1 MAQPRVFRSIR
12 IIVASLVVATV
23 SSATAVEPAREFLEG
38 LRQRGYHDY
47 ALLYLERMRT
57 SPLATPEFKETL
69 GYELGVTLR
78 DGARL
83 LPTPKQREEQLDRA
97 RDELA
102 KFIKDR
108 PKNPRVM
115 DAWSQLG
122 QLGQIRARMRFADME
137 RPRAD
142 TKKLGQ
148 EALGFLADAKT
159 AYEARLKLIET
170 QLEGFKA
177 QKKQKPLNPKIK
189 ADAEKLRDEQRLLGE
204 KLLTRLFLAD
214 ISYEQ
219 ARAHP
224 AGSAEHKKQLL
235 ASAKEFEKIYDENK
249 NSVGGAYA
257 RMYQARSMHD
267 AGSSKEA
274 ATLLEDCLGRENEP
288 DEFRVMK
295 TKAFKLACEVWL
307 TKVVGKR
314 DSVLERGVE
323 WLALAR
329 PDDVRDPDWLGLRYV
344 IASAYE
350 QAMKEGK
357 LAANTMAT
365 YRESALRQARMAA
378 RYPHP
383 LQDDAKSLIA
393 RLATGK
399 DGGAESDPTTFA
411 AAMERA
417 DDERELMASKEL
429 IGHKLKERLA
439 TEKLS
444 NEEKADIKKQFDEA
458 EKAVPVHRRNAIRL
472 YALAIRLA
480 PELTRAEIRTASAG
494 PKTKPKGK
502 AALSSDSN
510 DGQKQLDELNRA
522 RYYYA
527 WLCLQ
532 DGRNHE
538 AAVAGRFL
546 AENYP
551 TGLIGRG
558 AAQVA
563 MIAWSR
569 LYNEAKGSKAFETAG
584 LQGVLT
590 LITERYPDPE
600 TSASAY
606 ILLAKIMARQ
616 GQFKEAVDILKKA
629 PKESVQVPGA
639 QVEIGQLI
647 IKEYFASKRLP
658 KEQQPSADDSKW
670 MIDTSKS
677 LITEGMKNLEGTG
690 RIDASLVSAAYA
702 VAQLYADLSDAKQAL
717 SVIEHAKYGPLTLV
731 TKKDPV
737 VQPPNFKP
745 EFVHN
750 VYKLSLRVFLS
761 LADKQPEMLTRAEQT
776 LATLEKLVSPEQ
788 LSTFY
793 KQMAGEFQTQLEN
806 AEPGERAALSKGFT
820 RFLRKIRDGK
830 DSEQYNTLAYV
841 FSQFMGVADSL
852 YKEGEKPTAEAR
864 EYYSDAAKTGEK
876 ILKLSEG
883 GKIEIKPANLMAV
896 KVEIAK
902 ALAKTGEFE
911 KAIESIVSI
920 LTEKPNTLG
929 VQIEAARIYELWG
942 AEDPKYYKH
951 AIGGGAWN
959 KETGRFTIW
968 GWNGIVQRVSRN
980 PKLREVYYEAVLQAA
995 NCQYRLSQSSQ
1006 AEAEK
1011 KKYAEM
1017 SKRTILRL
1025 AQGHPEL
1032 GGPKMKTRFDGLL
1045 RQVQKQLNES
1055 PVGLPAA
1062 TAVAG

>member
-1 MAQPRVFRSIR
+1 
-12 IIVASLVVATV
+12 
-23 SSATAVEPAREFLEG
+23 
-38 LRQRGYHDY
+38 
-47 ALLYLERMRT
+47 
-57 SPLATPEFKETL
+57 
-69 GYELGVTLR
+69 
-78 DGARL
+78 
-83 LPTPKQREEQLDRA
+83 
-97 RDELA
+97 
-102 KFIKDR
+102 
-108 PKNPRVM
+108 
-115 DAWSQLG
+115 
-122 QLGQIRARMRFADME
+122 
-137 RPRAD
+137 
-142 TKKLGQ
+142 
-148 EALGFLADAKT
+148 
-159 AYEARLKLIET
+159 
-170 QLEGFKA
+170 
-177 QKKQKPLNPKIK
+177 
-189 ADAEKLRDEQRLLGE
+189 
-204 KLLTRLFLAD
+204 
-214 ISYEQ
+214 
-219 ARAHP
+219 
-224 AGSAEHKKQLL
+224 
-235 ASAKEFEKIYDENK
+235 
-249 NSVGGAYA
+249 
-257 RMYQARSMHD
+257 
-267 AGSSKEA
+267 
-274 ATLLEDCLGRENEP
+274 
-288 DEFRVMK
+288 
-295 TKAFKLACEVWL
+295 
-307 TKVVGKR
+307 
-314 DSVLERGVE
+314 
-323 WLALAR
+323 
-329 PDDVRDPDWLGLRYV
+329 
-344 IASAYE
+344 
-350 QAMKEGK
+350 
-357 LAANTMAT
+357 
-365 YRESALRQARMAA
+365 
-378 RYPHP
+378 
-383 LQDDAKSLIA
+383 
-393 RLATGK
+393 LATGK
-399 DGGAESDPTTFA
+399 DGAAENDPTTFA

-429 IGHKLKERLA
+429 VSQKLRERLA

-444 NEEKADIKKQFDEA
+444 DQEKAEIRKQLDEA
-458 EKAVPVHRRNAIRL
+458 EKAIPVHRRNAIRF

-480 PELTRAEIRTASAG
+480 PELTRAEIRASSAG
-494 PKTKPKGK
+494 DASRSRAKQKGK
-502 AALSSDSN
+502 AAPSVASS

-600 TSASAY
+600 TSASAF
-606 ILLAKIMARQ
+606 ILLSKIMARQ
-616 GQFKEAVDILKKA
+616 GQFKEAVEILKKA

-658 KEQQPSADDSKW
+658 KEQQPSTENSKW

-677 LITEGMKNLEGTG
+677 LITEGMKNLEATG

-717 SVIEHAKYGPLTLV
+717 AVIEHPKYGPLTLV
-731 TKKDPV
+731 TKKDPI

-806 AEPGERAALSKGFT
+806 AEPGERAALAKGFT

-864 EYYSDAAKTGEK
+864 EYYSDAAKTGDK
-876 ILKLSEG
+876 ILKLSSG

-896 KVEIAK
+896 RVEIAK

-911 KAIESIVSI
+911 KAIESLVSI
-920 LTEKPNTLG
+920 LEEKPNTLG

-942 AEDPKYYKH
+942 AEELKYYKH

-959 KETGRFTIW
+959 KEKGGFTIW
-968 GWNGIVQRVSRN
+968 GWNGIVQRVSRSPN
-980 PKLREVYYEAVLQAA
+980 LRETYYEAVLQAA
-995 NCQYRLSQSSQ
+995 NCQYRLSQAS
-1006 AEAEK
+1006 AGEADK
-1011 KKYAEM
+1011 KKYADM
-1017 SKRTILRL
+1017 AKRTILRVQ
-1025 AQGHPEL
+1025 QGHPEL

-1062 TAVAG
+1062 TNAAG

>member
-1 MAQPRVFRSIR
+1 VLFVLAAAHGAR
-12 IIVASLVVATV
+12 
-23 SSATAVEPAREFLEG
+23 AVEPAREFLEG

-47 ALLYLERMRT
+47 ALMYLERMRT
-57 SPLATPEFKETL
+57 SPLATAEFKETL

-83 LPTPKQREEQLDRA
+83 LPTPKQREDQLDRA
-97 RDELA
+97 REELA

-108 PKNPRVM
+108 PKNPLVV

-137 RPRAD
+137 KPRAD
-142 TKKLGQ
+142 VKKLGQ
-148 EALGFLADAKT
+148 EALAFLADAKK
-159 AYEARLKLIET
+159 AYEARLKLVDAQVET
-170 QLEGFKA
+170 IKA
-177 QKKQKPLNPKIK
+177 SKKQKPLNPKVK

-204 KLLTRLFLAD
+204 KLLTQLYLAD
-214 ISYEQ
+214 ITYDQ

-224 AGSAEHKKQLL
+224 GGSAENKKQLL
-235 ASAKEFEKIYDENK
+235 ASAKEYEKIYDENK

-307 TKVVGKR
+307 AKAVGKR

-329 PDDVRDPDWLGLRYV
+329 PDDVRDPDWLGLRYL

-357 LAANTMAT
+357 LPASTMAT
-365 YRESALRQARMAA
+365 YRDSALRQARLAA

-383 LQDDAKSLIA
+383 LQDDAKSLIG

-399 DGGAESDPTTFA
+399 DGASEADPTTFA
-411 AAMERA
+411 AALERA

-429 IGHKLKERLA
+429 IQSKLAERIA

-444 NEEKADIKKQFDEA
+444 DDEKRDLKKQLDEA
-458 EKAVPVHRRNAIRL
+458 EKSVPVHRRNAIRL
-472 YALAIRLA
+472 YQLAIRLA
-480 PELTRAEIRTASAG
+480 PELTRAEIRASAG
-494 PKTKPKGK
+494 GAITQAKGK
-502 AALSSDSN
+502 EKAKRPQAVASG

-600 TSASAY
+600 TSASAF

-616 GQFKEAVDILKKA
+616 GQFKEAVEILKKA

-658 KEQQPSADDSKW
+658 KEQQPAGENAKW

-677 LITEGMKNLEGTG
+677 LITEGMKNLEATG

-717 SVIEHAKYGPLTLV
+717 AVIEHPKYGPLTLV

-737 VQPPNFKP
+737 VQPPNFRP
-745 EFVHN
+745 EFVNN

-761 LADKQPEMLTRAEQT
+761 LADKQPEMLTRAEQA

-806 AEPGERAALSKGFT
+806 AEPGQRAALAKGFT
-820 RFLRKIRDGK
+820 RFLGKIRDGK

-864 EYYSDAAKTGEK
+864 EYYGEAAKTGQK
-876 ILKLSEG
+876 ILSLNEA
-883 GKIEIKPANLMAV
+883 GKISVKPANLIAV

-902 ALAKTGEFE
+902 AHAKTGEFE
-911 KAIESIVSI
+911 KAIAI
-920 LTEKPNTLG
+920 LVPILEEKPNTLQ

-942 AEDPKYYKH
+942 ADELKYYKH

-968 GWNGIVQRVSRN
+968 GWNGIVQRVSRIQ
-980 PKLREVYYEAVLQAA
+980 KLRETYYEAVLQAA
-995 NCQYRLSQSSQ
+995 SCQYRLALASP
-1006 AEAEK
+1006 AEPDK
-1011 KKYAEM
+1011 KKYGEM
-1017 SKRTILRL
+1017 AKRTILRVQ
-1025 AQGHPEL
+1025 QGHPEL
-1032 GGPKMKTRFDGLL
+1032 GGPKMKSRFDSLL
-1045 RQVQKQLNES
+1045 KQVQKQLNES
-1055 PVGLPAA
+1055 PVGLPATS
-1062 TAVAG
+1062 TAAG